1 MIYVIQSEGKGAN
14 RADKIKFLIFNQ
26 RTEANEF
33 ILNNEMK
40 YSDGNKYWT
49 RLNLLEQNE
58 TIELNYE

>member
-1 MIYVIQSEGKGAN
+1 MTYVIQSEGKGAS

-33 ILNNEMK
+33 ILNNELK
-40 YSDGNKYWT
+40 YSDGHKYWT
-49 RLNLLEQNE
+49 KFDIIEQSE